1 MINKKNIFKKIF
13 SPFWIIIFIFY
24 SCNHAAQRTDTPTT
38 GEIIIYADETFKPF
52 IESEKNVFEGI
63 YKFTKINVIYKPELE
78 VFDAMIKDT
87 TRLIVVARPLN
98 QNEKEYFKSKRFFPK
113 EIKIATDGI
122 AIILNKNNN
131 DTMLS
136 LKTIRDIMSGNINS
150 WKQINKKSKLDKIKV
165 VFDNAKSSTVRFVV
179 DSICEKNKISK
190 NLSAM
195 DYNTDVVDFISK
207 NPNAIGII
215 GVSWICNSKDSVSM
229 SFLDK
234 VNVARLTMHD
244 TATFENTCQ
253 PFQYYISKGKYP
265 LTRSIY
271 VINSEPRSGLATGF
285 SAFLASYRGQLI
297 IYKAGILPATQPVRV
312 IEVTDEPY
320 MK

>member
-131 DTMLS
+131 DTM
-136 LKTIRDIMSGNINS
+136 
-150 WKQINKKSKLDKIKV
+150 
-165 VFDNAKSSTVRFVV
+165 
-179 DSICEKNKISK
+179 
-190 NLSAM
+190 
-195 DYNTDVVDFISK
+195 
-207 NPNAIGII
+207 
-215 GVSWICNSKDSVSM
+215 
-229 SFLDK
+229 
-234 VNVARLTMHD
+234 
-244 TATFENTCQ
+244 
-253 PFQYYISKGKYP
+253 
-265 LTRSIY
+265 
-271 VINSEPRSGLATGF
+271 
-285 SAFLASYRGQLI
+285 
-297 IYKAGILPATQPVRV
+297 
-312 IEVTDEPY
+312 
-320 MK
+320 